1 MILTLQRANVNGFP
15 GVVPDDGQ
23 SLAHGSLF
31 VGTDEKGNKIAL
43 VVGAIY
49 VDKSVRDPGRFW
61 GEYHF
66 LVENMD
72 FERAGISWPS

>member
-1 MILTLQRANVNGFP
+1 MVLTMQRANIGGFP
-15 GVVPDDGQ
+15 GVVQDDGE

-49 VDKSVRDPGRFW
+49 VDKSVKDPERFW
-61 GEYHF
+61 GDHHF
-66 LVENMD
+66 LVEGLD
-72 FERAGISWPS
+72 FERAGIAWPS